1 MKRARS
7 LKIHIMLKLFSLLAD
22 VGHTIDTFIFR
33 PHIISAH
40 IVQISGCIELW
51 NADYGR
57 ILFLWK
63 SRILVIHMVAK
74 LFGFPAPLLGIAKSI
89 NFHFPTCA
97 IGYKGR
103 MAATGASNGQ

>member
-40 IVQISGCIELW
+40 IASDCIELW
-51 NADYGR
+51 NPDMDVSYFHIVESTR
-57 ILFLWK
+57 IETF
-63 SRILVIHMVAK
+63 SPRIM
-74 LFGFPAPLLGIAKSI
+74 
-89 NFHFPTCA
+89 
-97 IGYKGR
+97 
-103 MAATGASNGQ
+103 